1 MWRLVL
7 TVSLLCW
14 SSEGKVTCKNN
25 MNDEVDWFIIY
36 KAPNSVKSLYVDSE
50 SKTPKTFTDIDDV
63 KDVLANSLQQL
74 FKPIRKM
81 PNNFGFISY
90 SDQPPGSNAACTF
103 GHSKGVV
110 MMEKDKTGL
119 WLLHSTPQ
127 FPFRRDQ
134 NRFWPKSGNK
144 NAQTFICV
152 TFPYDQFKLIGQ
164 HLQDIR
170 AFPFEHDVPEDFHKE
185 LQDTVKW
192 EPSPPSPPS
201 PPPPVLKPLTSD
213 GGQTFY
219 SIAKNVV
226 KGPKTGS
233 KRGRDEEG
241 DLYVSIAKSVKSDLN
256 VQTWQCNK
264 DQVASYCDD
273 TYKVYNVRS
282 VKTGSTPGNWKCG
295 NDHSKWC
302 VTTDETKPWTCIADV
317 NRASTQ
323 FKRRGGALCINDKE
337 IMNIFKKIVE
347 KREEC
352 SGPGKTD
359 VKMDVDSDDD
369 AELCSD

>member
-25 MNDEVDWFIIY
+25 MNDELYCVLSVVSIRCRFEDPGIQWTTDCFIL
-36 KAPNSVKSLYVDSE
+36 SVLHHLK
-50 SKTPKTFTDIDDV
+50 
-63 KDVLANSLQQL
+63 
-74 FKPIRKM
+74 

-152 TFPYDQFKLIGQ
+152 TFPYDQFKLIGTT
-164 HLQDIR
+164 
-170 AFPFEHDVPEDFHKE
+170 FPFEHDVPEDFHKE

-226 KGPKTGS
+226 K
-233 KRGRDEEG
+233 EG

-347 KREEC
+347 KREDYK
-352 SGPGKTD
+352 SYKT
-359 VKMDVDSDDD
+359 V
-369 AELCSD
+369 